1 LITKRKVSKKLF
13 PCPGRG
19 PQHAGALRW
28 RRGARGGCYAAGP
41 RPLDLDLSRPRPRSP
56 CAPHFQ
62 ISSAATGLNCWYE
75 ESACQQP
82 RWPRISRHVGNL
94 KWQNFQFDQ
103 GLCPWTPLGALPPY
117 PRYRL
122 VLRTH
127 HGALPTTDPFPAY
140 AVLSRRSVVCS
151 SDLSNKGPP
160 RPCLGPALQSPLT
173 LHPGLCPLEPRCELR
188 PRPLKAR
195 ASRSPWHTNL
205 ARAPRSLRPALV
217 KPAK

>member
-1 LITKRKVSKKLF
+1 VAVT
-13 PCPGRG
+13 
-19 PQHAGALRW
+19 
-28 RRGARGGCYAAGP
+28 
-41 RPLDLDLSRPRPRSP
+41 PLALDLSTSTSHAQGRAPRSP
-56 CAPHFQ
+56 CAPPHFQ
-62 ISSAATGLNCWYE
+62 ISSAATGLHCWYE

-94 KWQNFQFDQ
+94 KWQIFQFDQ

-122 VLRTH
+122 VLRTR
-127 HGALPTTDPFPAY
+127 HGAPPTTDPFPAY